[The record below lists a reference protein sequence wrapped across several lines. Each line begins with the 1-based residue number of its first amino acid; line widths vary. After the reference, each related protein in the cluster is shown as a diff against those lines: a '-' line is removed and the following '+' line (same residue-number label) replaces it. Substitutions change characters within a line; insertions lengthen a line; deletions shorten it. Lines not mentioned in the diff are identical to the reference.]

1 MDGDRL
7 KAKILL
13 IEGKSA
19 ERPSFNFG
27 LTRKGFLV
35 DSVHSGAAAL
45 AHLKEESPHIVLLDS
60 ASMRSNGRRI
70 CSSVRKTAPDIPLI
84 VVIEPEDEDPARIDA
99 DVILMLPFTLQKLLN
114 RIRPLLPNDS
124 KHLMHA
130 GPFSL
135 DVDQRM
141 ARCGKRQVKLT
152 PRLVTLLKMLMEH
165 SGEVID
171 RNELFKFVW
180 DTGYLG
186 DTRTL
191 DVHIS
196 WLRQFLEEDPRRP
209 RYIKTVRG
217 VGYRLDIS

>member
-1 MDGDRL
+1 M
-7 KAKILL
+7 KARILL
-13 IEGKSA
+13 IEGKRG
-19 ERPSFNFG
+19 ERPSFNLG
-27 LTRKGFLV
+27 LVRKGFQV
-35 DSVHSGAAAL
+35 ERVHSGATAL
-45 AHLKEESPHIVLLDS
+45 EVLMENPPHIVLLDS

-70 CSSVRKTAPDIPLI
+70 CAGVRKAAPDIPLI
-84 VVIEPEDEDPARIDA
+84 VVIEPEDEDPSRIDA
-99 DVILMLPFTLQKLLN
+99 DVILTLPFTLQKLLN
-114 RIRPLLPNDS
+114 RIRPLLPAES
-124 KHLMHA
+124 KNVMRA

-141 ARCGKRQVKLT
+141 ARCGKRQVRLT

-165 SGEVID
+165 AGEVID

-191 DVHIS
+191 DVHVS
-196 WLRQFLEEDPRRP
+196 WLRQLLEEDPRRP